1 MKLVHY
7 LVFSCLS
14 FLLLAGFVYAS
25 DPVEKEK
32 YVEITVAPGDTLWD
46 LANKYDTSHHLS
58 TNEFIDWVMDVNH
71 LPNEKIVAG
80 EKLVIPVLKSE
91 ADDMLAMNK

>member
-1 MKLVHY
+1 MKLIHY
-7 LVFSCLS
+7 VVFSCLS

-32 YVEITVAPGDTLWD
+32 YIEITVTPGDTLWE
-46 LANKYDTSHHLS
+46 LANKYRDSHHLS

-71 LPNEKIVAG
+71 LPNEKIVTG

-91 ADDMLAMNK
+91 AENALVVSK